1 MEKDAT
7 STSTPTPT
15 LSEPGVEWPLPLGPY
30 PPMELGDRRL
40 GTSPLEQA
48 ALART
53 EACIAS
59 LRAVDL
65 VRLCL
70 WPEKLPDVARAAGRA
85 PATLHNTLTFM
96 LKRPNRP
103 SRLLLARKL
112 GLAVSEIDYAIETP
126 RAPIPRRGE
135 PARPTSGTRAG
146 TGALE
151 LMTLRR
157 VGENLAAFSPGVV
170 LQMIIWPFSETE
182 LAQAIEVPNE
192 RLYQSIAAL
201 RGPFRSVRERV
212 ASFME
217 VDVALLDHLLDAE
230 AGDATLVTGEKVPR
244 AEVRSSH

>member
-7 STSTPTPT
+7 PTRT
-15 LSEPGVEWPLPLGPY
+15 TAAAAHGVEWPLPLGTY

-112 GLAVSEIDYAIETP
+112 GLAVSDIDYAIETP
-126 RAPIPRRGE
+126 RAPIP
-135 PARPTSGTRAG
+135 PKNQAVRPSTGMRTG
-146 TGALE
+146 TGAVE
-151 LMTLRR
+151 LLTLRR
-157 VGENLAAFSPGVV
+157 VVENLAAFSPGVV

-230 AGDATLVTGEKVPR
+230 AADAMLLTGEKVLR
-244 AEVRSSH
+244 YQVRSD